1 MWGTVSRAGIAM
13 VVLAFMMQ
21 VLRWILT
28 PILDIATSGPHSGAE
43 SVTTIGAWFGYLTV
57 SNLTLLAGLGI
68 SVFVVGRASV
78 ERRGVP

>member
-1 MWGTVSRAGIAM
+1 MWGTISRAGIAM

-21 VLRWILT
+21 VLVWILN
-28 PILDIATSGPHSGAE
+28 PILDIATSGPNADAE
-43 SVTTIGAWFGYLTV
+43 SVVVIGNWFGYLSV

-68 SVFVVGRASV
+68 AVFVVGRAAV